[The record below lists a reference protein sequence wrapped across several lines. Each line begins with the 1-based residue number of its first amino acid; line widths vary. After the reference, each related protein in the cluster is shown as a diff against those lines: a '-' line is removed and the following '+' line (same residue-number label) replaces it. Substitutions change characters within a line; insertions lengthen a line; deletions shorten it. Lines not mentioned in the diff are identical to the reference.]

1 MNFKITLTVNKLSD
15 SYMKI
20 LDARIGLGRPPNA
33 ANLARS
39 NRVARSNAAILRG
52 SSGSFLSIFLKNIY
66 FFSCLWSVEP
76 IQTKIKSG
84 NSAINKIYH

>member
-15 SYMKI
+15 SYIKI

-39 NRVARSNAAILRG
+39 NASFAGLVAVFSLL
-52 SSGSFLSIFLKNIY
+52 FFKNIY